1 MMMMVAARRQL
12 NLVGI
17 NLWQTGIRSLF
28 RFYQLR
34 SDKSQD
40 AAWAMIREK
49 LEVSCPDAPEWEYQ
63 EIRAI
68 LYEEINVTLEMAE
81 GMYNRYPNSTP
92 LLDALKDSIAEL

>member
-1 MMMMVAARRQL
+1 MVAARRQL

-28 RFYQLR
+28 RFYMLR

-40 AAWAMIREK
+40 EAWATVRAK

-68 LYEEINVTLEMAE
+68 LYEEINVTLEQAK

-92 LLDALKDSIAEL
+92 LLDALRECIAEL

>member
-1 MMMMVAARRQL
+1 MMVAAARQQL
-12 NLVGI
+12 TLIGI

-28 RFYQLR
+28 RFYMLR

-40 AAWAMIREK
+40 AAWARIREK

-68 LYEEINVTLEMAE
+68 LYEELNVTLEMAN
-81 GMYNRYPNSTP
+81 GMYSRYPNSTP
-92 LLDALKDSIAEL
+92 LIDAIRECIAEL